1 MGNRAKYANY
11 DGKIT
16 SLADVFGE
24 GATSFGEERNE
35 RDKLYKALA
44 YIRHC
49 AANEPKHCTPATRNK
64 MEAARLNAQRL
75 CEEALLEDLI
85 ATMRWA
91 DDYVPADFVK
101 LPKNA
106 TTEQRLAN
114 HERATHY
121 AHTYGTEVLWSS
133 FRDFVKQV
141 GEPYINFRS
150 YVEAATRASLKKVW
164 NEDEGDVLMPTKGNT
179 QTLIGNL
186 ITYAQRMGFVVDS
199 ANDTDGS
206 VAIVLVGVKK
216 VYVKKAGEKKPRAM
230 RLAAT
235 SGRKIDRTQ

>member
-1 MGNRAKYANY
+1 MGNRANFTNY

-49 AANEPKHCTPATRNK
+49 AANEPKNCTPATRNK
-64 MEAARLNAQRL
+64 MEAARLNAERL
-75 CEEALLEDLI
+75 CEEALLESLV
-85 ATMRWA
+85 AAMRWV
-91 DDYVPADFVK
+91 DD
-101 LPKNA
+101 NA
-106 TTEQRLAN
+106 TSEQSTTN
-114 HERATHY
+114 HELATEY
-121 AHTYGTEVLWSS
+121 ARTCGTEVLWTSY
-133 FRDFVKQV
+133 RNFVKYFG
-141 GEPYINFRS
+141 GENVTFRS
-150 YVEAATRASLKKVW
+150 YVEAATRASLMEVW

-179 QTLIGNL
+179 QSRIDNL

-199 ANDTDGS
+199 ANDADGS

-216 VYVKKAGEKKPRAM
+216 VYGKKPGEKKAREIK
-230 RLAAT
+230 LVAT
-235 SGRKIDRTQ
+235 SGRKINRTQ

>member
-1 MGNRAKYANY
+1 
-11 DGKIT
+11 
-16 SLADVFGE
+16 
-24 GATSFGEERNE
+24 
-35 RDKLYKALA
+35 
-44 YIRHC
+44 
-49 AANEPKHCTPATRNK
+49 

-85 ATMRWA
+85 DTMRWA
-91 DDYVPADFVK
+91 DDYVPADLVK
-101 LPKNA
+101 LPDDA
-106 TTEQRLAN
+106 TGEQRLAN

-121 AHTYGTEVLWSS
+121 AQTYGTEVLWSS
-133 FRDFVKQV
+133 YRDFVKQV

-199 ANDTDGS
+199 ANDDDGS

-216 VYVKKAGEKKPRAM
+216 VYVKKAGEKKAREM
-230 RLAAT
+230 KLAAR
-235 SGRKIDRTQ
+235 SGRKINRIQ